1 MTSPKNEISY
11 NNNESSYNSNTL
23 SSSIFSPVTQMLTSK
38 IISVKNRILNGDIEL
53 NRIYTEEEDQ
63 LITPEMKLLSLSM
76 SNLYSNFLLDLAP
89 VQRPKSKILI
99 RKIKLNS
106 NTMKEKDIKILNNSS
121 SQQIISPNTIIN
133 QTKNKHV
140 TLTKPEK
147 FNINIFRETKST
159 FRSISKEIDKRTKKE
174 FKIAKKNFT
183 FMKFKN
189 PFLPCHDMNVNSK
202 DKQKVVDSIN
212 LPFLNPK
219 TLQRNNISTGKPLIG
234 LLRISREVKTIDN
247 TNKSFVENQFGNS
260 SKRESKNRGV
270 SASFNK
276 SLKRNASALM
286 FEKIKI

>member
-1 MTSPKNEISY
+1 
-11 NNNESSYNSNTL
+11 
-23 SSSIFSPVTQMLTSK
+23 
-38 IISVKNRILNGDIEL
+38 
-53 NRIYTEEEDQ
+53 
-63 LITPEMKLLSLSM
+63 
-76 SNLYSNFLLDLAP
+76 
-89 VQRPKSKILI
+89 
-99 RKIKLNS
+99 
-106 NTMKEKDIKILNNSS
+106 
-121 SQQIISPNTIIN
+121 
-133 QTKNKHV
+133 
-140 TLTKPEK
+140 
-147 FNINIFRETKST
+147 
-159 FRSISKEIDKRTKKE
+159 
-174 FKIAKKNFT
+174 
-183 FMKFKN
+183 MKFKN

-212 LPFLNPK
+212 LPCLNPK